1 LFFPEKR
8 IFQPYGLVIGF
19 LPEVL
24 MNLFEKQSRL
34 NQLFTQSPVNAA
46 YLAGSLSTRT
56 SFGHLTDVDIAILL
70 MEQIKSDQFLD
81 YQLYFFSELA
91 KRLESDN
98 IDVVILNQ
106 ASLLLKLQVIKYGQI
121 LFSRDEKL
129 RVSFETKAV
138 MDYLDFKKF
147 DEIQNQALSR
157 RLYGQ
162 ILPVDKDLLHRH
174 LKQLREA
181 VVILQDLGKTQ
192 REEFTTDYRIYGLA
206 ERYLQ
211 IAIEACLQVC
221 GILVASLGLRRP
233 EGYHE
238 LLSIVATQRI
248 IPQALAYRLEVLTN
262 MRDALVHDA
271 GTLNRDLL
279 YDHIQQRLGD
289 FEAFAATVEEKLSQ

>member
-1 LFFPEKR
+1 
-8 IFQPYGLVIGF
+8 
-19 LPEVL
+19 

-34 NQLFTQSPVNAA
+34 NQLFTQIPVNAA

-121 LFSRDEKL
+121 LFSRDEKQ

-147 DEIQNQALSR
+147 DDIQNQALSR

-162 ILPVDKDLLHRH
+162 VLPVDKELVDRY

-181 VVILQDLGKTQ
+181 LIILRDLGKTK
-192 REEFTTDYRIYGLA
+192 REEFTTDYHVYGLA

-233 EGYHE
+233 DGYHE
-238 LLSIVATQRI
+238 LLSIVASQQL
-248 IPQALAYRLEVLTN
+248 IPHPLAYRLEVLTDL
-262 MRDALVHDA
+262 RDALVHDP

-289 FEAFAATVEEKLSQ
+289 LETFANIVEEKQGK

>member
-1 LFFPEKR
+1 
-8 IFQPYGLVIGF
+8 
-19 LPEVL
+19 

-46 YLAGSLSTRT
+46 YLAGSLSSRT
-56 SFGHLTDVDIAILL
+56 SFGHLTEVDIAILL
-70 MEQIKSDQFLD
+70 MDQIKSDQFLD

-91 KRLESDN
+91 KRLESDS

-121 LFSRDEKL
+121 LFSRDEKQ
-129 RVSFETKAV
+129 RISFETKAV

-162 ILPVDKDLLHRH
+162 VLPIDKELVQRY

-181 VVILQDLGKTQ
+181 VAILHDLGQTK
-192 REEFTTDYRIYGLA
+192 REEFTTDYRVYGLA

-211 IAIEACLQVC
+211 LAIEACLQIC
-221 GILVASLGLRRP
+221 GILVASFGLRKP

-238 LLSIVATQRI
+238 LLSIVAAQQI
-248 IPQALAYRLEVLTN
+248 IPQTLAYRLEILTN
-262 MRDALVHDA
+262 LRDSLVHDPN
-271 GTLNRDLL
+271 TLNRDLL
-279 YDHIQQRLGD
+279 YDHIQNRLGD
-289 FEAFAATVEEKLSQ
+289 LEAFASTVEERQGR

>member
-1 LFFPEKR
+1 
-8 IFQPYGLVIGF
+8 
-19 LPEVL
+19 

-46 YLAGSLSTRT
+46 YLAGTLSGRAA
-56 SFGHLTDVDIAILL
+56 FGHLTDVDIAILL

-121 LFSRDEKL
+121 LFSRDEKQ
-129 RVSFETKAV
+129 RISFETKAV
-138 MDYLDFKKF
+138 MDYLDFKKL
-147 DEIQNQALSR
+147 DDIQNQALSR

-162 ILPVDKDLLHRH
+162 VLPVDKDLMQRH
-174 LKQLREA
+174 LKQLRESLA
-181 VVILQDLGKTQ
+181 ILQSLGQ
-192 REEFTTDYRIYGLA
+192 NEREEFTSDYRIYGLA

-211 IAIEACLQVC
+211 LAIEACLQIC
-221 GILVASLGLRRP
+221 SILIAALGLRRP

-238 LLSIVATQRI
+238 LLSIVASQQI
-248 IPQALAYRLEVLTN
+248 IPQSMAYRLEILTN
-262 MRDALVHDA
+262 LRDALVHDPS
-271 GTLNRDLL
+271 TLNRDLL
-279 YDHIQQRLGD
+279 YDYIQHRLGD
-289 FEAFAATVEEKLSQ
+289 LEAFATTVEEKQGR

>member
-1 LFFPEKR
+1 
-8 IFQPYGLVIGF
+8 
-19 LPEVL
+19 

-34 NQLFTQSPVNAA
+34 NQLFAQSPVNAA
-46 YLAGSLSTRT
+46 YLAGSLSSRT
-56 SFGHLTDVDIAILL
+56 SFGHMTDVDIAILL

-91 KRLESDN
+91 KRLESDS

-121 LFSRDEKL
+121 LFSRDEKQ

-147 DEIQNQALSR
+147 DDLQNQALSR

-162 ILPVDKDLLHRH
+162 MLPIDKELVQHH
-174 LKQLREA
+174 LKQLRES
-181 VVILQDLGKTQ
+181 VQILHGLGQTE
-192 REEFTTDYRIYGLA
+192 REEFTSDFHIYGLA

-211 IAIEACLQVC
+211 LAIEACLQIC
-221 GILVASLGLRRP
+221 GILIASFGLRRP

-238 LLSIVATQRI
+238 LLSIVASQQI
-248 IPQALAYRLEVLTN
+248 IPHVMAYRLEILTN
-262 MRDALVHDA
+262 LRDTLVHDPS
-271 GTLNRDLL
+271 TLNHDLL

-289 FEAFAATVEEKLSQ
+289 LEAFADLVEEKQTG

>member
-1 LFFPEKR
+1 M
-8 IFQPYGLVIGF
+8 IIGF

-162 ILPVDKDLLHRH
+162 ILPVDKDLLQRRSEEHTS
-174 LKQLREA
+174 E
-181 VVILQDLGKTQ
+181 LQSHSDLVCRLLLDTA
-192 REEFTTDYRIYGLA
+192 TTETYTL
-206 ERYLQ
+206 
-211 IAIEACLQVC
+211 
-221 GILVASLGLRRP
+221 SL
-233 EGYHE
+233 H
-238 LLSIVATQRI
+238 
-248 IPQALAYRLEVLTN
+248 
-262 MRDALVHDA
+262 DALP
-271 GTLNRDLL
+271 
-279 YDHIQQRLGD
+279 I
-289 FEAFAATVEEKLSQ
+289 

>member
-1 LFFPEKR
+1 
-8 IFQPYGLVIGF
+8 
-19 LPEVL
+19 
-24 MNLFEKQSRL
+24 MNLFERQSRL

-46 YLAGSLSTRT
+46 YLAGSLSSRT

-121 LFSRDEKL
+121 LFSRDEKQ
-129 RVSFETKAV
+129 RISFETKAV

-147 DEIQNQALSR
+147 DDIQNQALSR

-162 ILPVDKDLLHRH
+162 MLPIDKELVQRH
-174 LKQLREA
+174 LKQLRES
-181 VVILQDLGKTQ
+181 VQILRGLGQTE
-192 REEFTTDYRIYGLA
+192 REKFISDYHIYGLA

-211 IAIEACLQVC
+211 LAIEECLQIC
-221 GILVASLGLRRP
+221 GVLIASFGLRRP

-238 LLSIVATQRI
+238 LLSIVASQHI
-248 IPQALAYRLEVLTN
+248 IPQVMAYRLEILTN
-262 MRDALVHDA
+262 LRDTLVHDP
-271 GTLNRDLL
+271 GTLNHDLL
-279 YDHIQQRLGD
+279 YDHIQQRLD
-289 FEAFAATVEEKLSQ
+289 DLEAFADTVEEKQAR

>member
-1 LFFPEKR
+1 
-8 IFQPYGLVIGF
+8 
-19 LPEVL
+19 
-24 MNLFEKQSRL
+24 MNLFEKHSQL

-56 SFGHLTDVDIAILL
+56 SFGHLSDVDIAILL
-70 MEQIKSDQFLD
+70 TEQIKSDQFLD

-91 KRLESDN
+91 KRLESDS

-129 RVSFETKAV
+129 RVSFETKAI

-162 ILPVDKDLLHRH
+162 ALAVDKELVQRH

-181 VVILQDLGKTQ
+181 VYILKDLGKTKQ
-192 REEFTTDYRIYGLA
+192 EEFTTDYRVYGLA

-211 IAIEACLQVC
+211 IAIESCLQVC
-221 GILVASLGLRRP
+221 GILVSSLGLRRP

-238 LLSIVATQRI
+238 LLSVVATQKI
-248 IPQALAYRLEVLTN
+248 IPNPLAYRLEILTN
-262 MRDALVHDA
+262 LRDTLVHDSS
-271 GTLNRDLL
+271 TLNHDLL
-279 YDHIQQRLGD
+279 YDYIQQRVDD
-289 FEAFAATVEEKLSQ
+289 FEVFANAVEEKQLKQ

>member
-1 LFFPEKR
+1 
-8 IFQPYGLVIGF
+8 
-19 LPEVL
+19 
-24 MNLFEKQSRL
+24 MNLFEKQSQL
-34 NQLFTQSPVNAA
+34 NQLFTQNPVNAA
-46 YLAGSLSTRT
+46 YLAGSLSSRT

-70 MEQIKSDQFLD
+70 MDQIKSDQFLD

-91 KRLESDN
+91 KRLESES

-121 LFSRDEKL
+121 LFSRDEKQ

-162 ILPVDKDLLHRH
+162 VLPIDKELVQRH
-174 LKQLREA
+174 LKQLQEA
-181 VVILQDLGKTQ
+181 ISILHSLGESK

-211 IAIEACLQVC
+211 LAIEACLHIC
-221 GILVASLGLRRP
+221 GILVSSFGLRRP

-238 LLSIVATQRI
+238 LLSIVASQKI

-262 MRDALVHDA
+262 LRDSLVHDPSS
-271 GTLNRDLL
+271 LNRDVL
-279 YDHIQQRLGD
+279 YDHIQQRIDDLKLFVD
-289 FEAFAATVEEKLSQ
+289 TVEEKLR

>member
-1 LFFPEKR
+1 
-8 IFQPYGLVIGF
+8 
-19 LPEVL
+19 

-70 MEQIKSDQFLD
+70 MEQIKSDSFLD

-121 LFSRDEKL
+121 LFSRDEKS
-129 RVSFETKAV
+129 RVAFETKAV

-162 ILPVDKDLLHRH
+162 VLPIDKELVQRH

-181 VVILQDLGKTQ
+181 IRILQDLGKTN

-211 IAIEACLQVC
+211 LAIEACLQIC
-221 GILVASLGLRRP
+221 GILVSSLGLRHP

-238 LLSIVATQRI
+238 LLSIVGSQQI
-248 IPQALAYRLEVLTN
+248 IPNNLSYRLEILTN
-262 MRDALVHDA
+262 LRDALVHDP

-279 YDHIQQRLGD
+279 YDHIQQRPGD
-289 FEAFAATVEEKLSQ
+289 LEAFASAIEEKVAG

>member
-1 LFFPEKR
+1 
-8 IFQPYGLVIGF
+8 
-19 LPEVL
+19 
-24 MNLFEKQSRL
+24 MNLFEKQARL

-56 SFGHLTDVDIAILL
+56 SFGHLSDVDIAILL
-70 MEQIKSDQFLD
+70 TDSIKADQFLD

-91 KRLESDN
+91 KRLESDT

-121 LFSRDEKL
+121 LFTRNEKQ
-129 RVSFETKAV
+129 RVTFESKAV

-162 ILPVDKDLLHRH
+162 VNPVMPLDKETLQPK
-174 LKQLREA
+174 LKQLHDATIILHELGDTDRE
-181 VVILQDLGKTQ
+181 T
-192 REEFTTDYRIYGLA
+192 FTTDYHVYSIA

-211 IAIEACLQVC
+211 LAIEACLHVC
-221 GILVASLGLRRP
+221 STIVAALGLRRP

-238 LLSIVATQRI
+238 LLSIIAAQQI
-248 IPQALAYRLEVLTN
+248 IPRSVAYRLEVLTDL
-262 MRDALVHDA
+262 RDALLCDP
-271 GTLNRDLL
+271 GTLSRDVL
-279 YDHIQQRLGD
+279 YEHVQYRLTD
-289 FEAFAATVEEKLSQ
+289 LEAFADAVNEKLSQ

>member
-1 LFFPEKR
+1 
-8 IFQPYGLVIGF
+8 
-19 LPEVL
+19 
-24 MNLFEKQSRL
+24 MNLFERQSRL
-34 NQLFTQSPVNAA
+34 NQLFAQSPVNAA
-46 YLAGSLSTRT
+46 YLAGSLSNRT

-91 KRLESDN
+91 KRLDSDN

-162 ILPVDKDLLHRH
+162 ILPIDKELLQRH

-181 VVILQDLGKTQ
+181 IVILHDLGKTA
-192 REEFTTDYRIYGLA
+192 REEFTADFHVYALA

-211 IAIEACLQVC
+211 IAIEACLRVC

-233 EGYHE
+233 DGYHE
-238 LLSIVATQRI
+238 LLSIVASQQL
-248 IPQALAYRLEVLTN
+248 IPQSLAYRLEVLTN
-262 MRDALVHDA
+262 LRDALVHDP
-271 GTLNRDLL
+271 GSLDIDLL
-279 YDHIQQRLGD
+279 YDHIQQRLSD
-289 FEAFAATVEEKLSQ
+289 FEAFTAAVEEIQTP

>member
-1 LFFPEKR
+1 
-8 IFQPYGLVIGF
+8 
-19 LPEVL
+19 
-24 MNLFEKQSRL
+24 MNLFEKQSQL
-34 NQLFTQSPVNAA
+34 NQLFTQNPVNAA
-46 YLAGSLSTRT
+46 YLAGSLSSRT

-70 MEQIKSDQFLD
+70 MDQIKSDQFLD

-91 KRLESDN
+91 KRLESES

-121 LFSRDEKL
+121 LFSRDEKQ

-162 ILPVDKDLLHRH
+162 VLPIDKELVQRH
-174 LKQLREA
+174 LKQLQEA
-181 VVILQDLGKTQ
+181 ISILHSLGESK

-211 IAIEACLQVC
+211 LAIEACLHIC
-221 GILVASLGLRRP
+221 GILVSSFGLRRP

-238 LLSIVATQRI
+238 LLSIVASQKI

-262 MRDALVHDA
+262 LRDSLVHDPS
-271 GTLNRDLL
+271 TLNRDVL
-279 YDHIQQRLGD
+279 YDHIQQRIDDLKLFVD
-289 FEAFAATVEEKLSQ
+289 TVEEKLR

>member
-1 LFFPEKR
+1 
-8 IFQPYGLVIGF
+8 
-19 LPEVL
+19 
-24 MNLFEKQSRL
+24 MNLFEKQSQL
-34 NQLFTQSPVNAA
+34 NQLFTQNPVNAA
-46 YLAGSLSTRT
+46 YLAGSLSSRT

-70 MEQIKSDQFLD
+70 MDQIKSDQFLD

-91 KRLESDN
+91 KRLESES

-121 LFSRDEKL
+121 LFSRDEKQ

-162 ILPVDKDLLHRH
+162 VLPIDKELVQRH
-174 LKQLREA
+174 LKQLQEA
-181 VVILQDLGKTQ
+181 ISILHSLGESK

-211 IAIEACLQVC
+211 LAIEACLHIC
-221 GILVASLGLRRP
+221 GILVSSFGLRRP

-238 LLSIVATQRI
+238 LLSIVASQKI

-262 MRDALVHDA
+262 LRDSLLHDPS
-271 GTLNRDLL
+271 TLNRDVL
-279 YDHIQQRLGD
+279 YDHIQQRIDDLKL
-289 FEAFAATVEEKLSQ
+289 FADTVEEKLR

>member
-1 LFFPEKR
+1 
-8 IFQPYGLVIGF
+8 
-19 LPEVL
+19 

-34 NQLFTQSPVNAA
+34 NQLFTQSPVNTA
-46 YLAGSLSTRT
+46 YLTGSLSTRT

-121 LFSRDEKL
+121 LFSRDEKS
-129 RVSFETKAV
+129 RVAFETKAV

-162 ILPVDKDLLHRH
+162 VLPVDKELVQRH
-174 LKQLREA
+174 LKQLRDA
-181 VVILQDLGKTQ
+181 VAILQDLAKTK
-192 REEFTTDYRIYGLA
+192 REEFTLDFRVYGLA

-211 IAIEACLQVC
+211 LAIEACLQIC
-221 GILVASLGLRRP
+221 GTLVASLGLRRP

-238 LLSIVATQRI
+238 LLSIVGSQQI
-248 IPQALAYRLEVLTN
+248 IPQTLAFRLEILTN
-262 MRDALVHDA
+262 LRDALVYDPS
-271 GTLNRDLL
+271 TLNRDLL
-279 YDHIQQRLGD
+279 YDHLQHRLGD
-289 FEAFAATVEEKLSQ
+289 LEAFATAVEEKIANK

>member
-1 LFFPEKR
+1 
-8 IFQPYGLVIGF
+8 
-19 LPEVL
+19 
-24 MNLFEKQSRL
+24 MNLFEKQSQL
-34 NQLFTQSPVNAA
+34 NQLFTQNPVNAA
-46 YLAGSLSTRT
+46 YLAGSLSSRT

-70 MEQIKSDQFLD
+70 MDQIKSDQFLD

-91 KRLESDN
+91 KRLESES

-121 LFSRDEKL
+121 LFSRDEKQ

-157 RLYGQ
+157 RLYSQ
-162 ILPVDKDLLHRH
+162 VLPIDKELVQRH
-174 LKQLREA
+174 LKQLQEA
-181 VVILQDLGKTQ
+181 LSILHSLGETK

-211 IAIEACLQVC
+211 LAIEACLHIC
-221 GILVASLGLRRP
+221 GILVSSFGLRRP

-238 LLSIVATQRI
+238 LLSIVASQKI
-248 IPQALAYRLEVLTN
+248 IPQSLAYRLEVLTN
-262 MRDALVHDA
+262 LRDSLVHDPS
-271 GTLNRDLL
+271 TLNHDVL
-279 YDHIQQRLGD
+279 YDHIQQRIDDLKLFVD
-289 FEAFAATVEEKLSQ
+289 TVEEKLR

>member
-1 LFFPEKR
+1 MGWQAGSRRL
-8 IFQPYGLVIGF
+8 
-19 LPEVL
+19 L

-46 YLAGSLSTRT
+46 YLAGSLSNRT

-91 KRLESDN
+91 KRLESDT

-121 LFSRDEKL
+121 LFSRDEKS
-129 RVSFETKAV
+129 RVAFETKAV

-147 DEIQNQALSR
+147 DDIQNQALSR
-157 RLYGQ
+157 RLYGHA
-162 ILPVDKDLLHRH
+162 LPIDKEMVQHH
-174 LKQLREA
+174 LKQLHEA
-181 VVILQDLGKTQ
+181 VLILHDLGKTN
-192 REEFTTDYRIYGLA
+192 REEFTTDYRVYGLA

-211 IAIEACLQVC
+211 LAIEACLQIC

-233 EGYHE
+233 EG
-238 LLSIVATQRI
+238 
-248 IPQALAYRLEVLTN
+248 
-262 MRDALVHDA
+262 
-271 GTLNRDLL
+271 
-279 YDHIQQRLGD
+279 
-289 FEAFAATVEEKLSQ
+289 

>member
-1 LFFPEKR
+1 
-8 IFQPYGLVIGF
+8 
-19 LPEVL
+19 

-46 YLAGSLSTRT
+46 YLAGSLSNRT

-121 LFSRDEKL
+121 LFSRDEKQ

-147 DEIQNQALSR
+147 DEIQNQALGR

-162 ILPVDKDLLHRH
+162 VLPVDKELLQRH

-181 VVILQDLGKTQ
+181 IVILRDLGKST
-192 REEFTTDYRIYGLA
+192 REEFTSDFHVFGLA

-211 IAIEACLQVC
+211 IAIEACLIIC

-238 LLSIVATQRI
+238 LLSIVAAQRL
-248 IPQALAYRLEVLTN
+248 IPQPLSYRLEVLTN
-262 MRDALVHDA
+262 LRDALVHDP

-279 YDHIQQRLGD
+279 YDHIQQRLED
-289 FEAFAATVEEKLSQ
+289 FEAFAAAVEEKQNT

>member
-1 LFFPEKR
+1 
-8 IFQPYGLVIGF
+8 
-19 LPEVL
+19 

-34 NQLFTQSPVNAA
+34 NQLFTQSPVNTA

-81 YQLYFFSELA
+81 YQFYFFSELA

-121 LFSRDEKL
+121 LFSRDEKS
-129 RVSFETKAV
+129 RVAFETKAV

-162 ILPVDKDLLHRH
+162 VLPIDKELVQRH
-174 LKQLREA
+174 LKLLREA
-181 VVILQDLGKTQ
+181 VTILHDLGKTK
-192 REEFTTDYRIYGLA
+192 REEFTTNFRVYGLA

-211 IAIEACLQVC
+211 LAIEACLQIC

-233 EGYHE
+233 EGYYE
-238 LLSIVATQRI
+238 LLSIVGAQQI
-248 IPQALAYRLEVLTN
+248 IPQTLSFRLEILTN
-262 MRDALVHDA
+262 LRDALVHDPS
-271 GTLNRDLL
+271 TLNRDLL

-289 FEAFAATVEEKLSQ
+289 LEAFANSVEERIADK

>member
-1 LFFPEKR
+1 
-8 IFQPYGLVIGF
+8 
-19 LPEVL
+19 

-91 KRLESDN
+91 KRLESDS

-129 RVSFETKAV
+129 RVSFETKAI
-138 MDYLDFKKF
+138 MDYLDFKNF
-147 DEIQNQALSR
+147 DDIQNQALSR

-162 ILPVDKDLLHRH
+162 VLPVDKELLQRY

-181 VVILQDLGKTQ
+181 VNILHDLGKTG
-192 REEFTTDYRIYGLA
+192 RDEFTANYRIYGLA

-238 LLSIVATQRI
+238 LLSIVAAQHI
-248 IPQALAYRLEVLTN
+248 IPQPLAYRLEVLTN
-262 MRDALVHDA
+262 LRDALVHDP

-279 YDHIQQRLGD
+279 YDYIQQRVEDL
-289 FEAFAATVEEKLSQ
+289 EAFAQTVEDRQPK